1 MQDNNHASA
10 VATQEATDEDSN
22 VLHGRTAHKSAVAI
36 RKPAGAGNGYRAI
49 HIFRPGRHT
58 SMQGATIDFGE
69 SDLIATANAYDP
81 ARHEAPLVIGHP
93 AADAPAWG
101 WVGGLT
107 ADGGGLFAAPR
118 QLDPAFAEMVRAG
131 RFKKVSAS
139 FYTPDSPHN
148 PVPGVYYL
156 RHVGFLGAQPPA
168 VKGLAPVNFAEGD
181 TDEGCVSFDFAESPG
196 LLRWL
201 ADLFRGLRE
210 YVVEK
215 DGTEMADRAI
225 PSYAVSGLQEMAAA
239 SAAQAAEIPAFAENL
254 ASAVATQEA
263 TDEDSNLLRGRTAHE
278 NAVAIRK
285 PAGAGN
291 GYRTPPKEKSMQ
303 KQETPPA
310 ENIDFAETKARADE
324 LERKVAYLTGIARKE
339 RASRVV
345 DKALADG
352 RLTPAQSVGLA
363 DFMAGLDEEGTFDF
377 AEDGGKTTSMSPA
390 AFMAAFLE
398 RLPKQVDFSEAAPGG
413 EEAPDTSSND
423 IAQRALAYCEE
434 MRTKGVTVSV
444 TDAVAHVSK

>member
-1 MQDNNHASA
+1 MQDNNH
-10 VATQEATDEDSN
+10 
-22 VLHGRTAHKSAVAI
+22 
-36 RKPAGAGNGYRAI
+36 AI

-69 SDLIATANAYDP
+69 GDLIATAKAYDP
-81 ARHEAPLVIGHP
+81 TRHEAPLVIGHP
-93 AADAPAWG
+93 RADAPAWG

-107 ADGGGLFAAPR
+107 ADEGGLFATPR

-168 VKGLAPVNFAEGD
+168 VKGLAPVPVNFAEGD
-181 TDEGCVSFDFAESPG
+181 TEEGCVSFDFAESPG

-254 ASAVATQEA
+254 
-263 TDEDSNLLRGRTAHE
+263 
-278 NAVAIRK
+278 
-285 PAGAGN
+285 
-291 GYRTPPKEKSMQ
+291 TPPKEKSMQ
-303 KQETPPA
+303 KQETSPA
-310 ENIDFAETKARADE
+310 GNIDFAETKARADE
-324 LERKVAYLTGIARKE
+324 LEHKVAYLTGIARKE

>member
-1 MQDNNHASA
+1 MQDNNH
-10 VATQEATDEDSN
+10 
-22 VLHGRTAHKSAVAI
+22 
-36 RKPAGAGNGYRAI
+36 AI

-69 SDLIATANAYDP
+69 GDLIATAKAYDP

-93 AADAPAWG
+93 RADAPAWG

-107 ADGGGLFAAPR
+107 ADEGGLFATPR

-168 VKGLAPVNFAEGD
+168 VKGLAPVPVNFAEGD
-181 TDEGCVSFDFAESPG
+181 TEEGCVSFDFAESPG

-254 ASAVATQEA
+254 
-263 TDEDSNLLRGRTAHE
+263 
-278 NAVAIRK
+278 
-285 PAGAGN
+285 
-291 GYRTPPKEKSMQ
+291 TPPKEKSMQ

-339 RASRVV
+339 RASRLV

-377 AEDGGKTTSMSPA
+377 AENGGKTTSMSPA

-434 MRTKGVTVSV
+434 MRTKGVAVSI

>member
-22 VLHGRTAHKSAVAI
+22 VLHGRTAHKSSVAI

-93 AADAPAWG
+93 RADAPAWG

-215 DGTEMADRAI
+215 DGAETADRAI

-254 ASAVATQEA
+254 
-263 TDEDSNLLRGRTAHE
+263 
-278 NAVAIRK
+278 
-285 PAGAGN
+285 
-291 GYRTPPKEKSMQ
+291 TPPKEKSMQ

-390 AFMAAFLE
+390 AFMVAFLE

>member
-1 MQDNNHASA
+1 MQDNNH
-10 VATQEATDEDSN
+10 
-22 VLHGRTAHKSAVAI
+22 
-36 RKPAGAGNGYRAI
+36 AI

-58 SMQGATIDFGE
+58 SMQGATIDFGAG
-69 SDLIATANAYDP
+69 DLIATAKAYAP
-81 ARHEAPLVIGHP
+81 TRREAPLVIGHP
-93 AADAPAWG
+93 RADAPAWG

-107 ADGGGLFAAPR
+107 ADEGGLFATPR

-168 VKGLAPVNFAEGD
+168 VKGLAPVPVNFAEGD

-254 ASAVATQEA
+254 
-263 TDEDSNLLRGRTAHE
+263 
-278 NAVAIRK
+278 
-285 PAGAGN
+285 
-291 GYRTPPKEKSMQ
+291 TPPKEKSMQ

-310 ENIDFAETKARADE
+310 GNINFAETKARADE

-434 MRTKGVTVSV
+434 MRAKGVTVSV
-444 TDAVAHVSK
+444 TDAVAHESK

>member
-1 MQDNNHASA
+1 MQDNNH
-10 VATQEATDEDSN
+10 
-22 VLHGRTAHKSAVAI
+22 
-36 RKPAGAGNGYRAI
+36 AI

-69 SDLIATANAYDP
+69 GDLIATAKAYDP
-81 ARHEAPLVIGHP
+81 TRHEAPLVIGHP
-93 AADAPAWG
+93 RADAPAWG

-107 ADGGGLFAAPR
+107 ADEGGLFATPR

-168 VKGLAPVNFAEGD
+168 VKGLAPVPVNFAEGD

-215 DGTEMADRAI
+215 DGAEMADRAI

-254 ASAVATQEA
+254 
-263 TDEDSNLLRGRTAHE
+263 
-278 NAVAIRK
+278 
-285 PAGAGN
+285 
-291 GYRTPPKEKSMQ
+291 PPKKEHTMQ

-324 LERKVAYLTGIARKE
+324 LEHKVAYLTGIARKE

-345 DKALADG
+345 DKVLADG

-434 MRTKGVTVSV
+434 MRTKGVAVSI

>member
-1 MQDNNHASA
+1 MQDNNH
-10 VATQEATDEDSN
+10 
-22 VLHGRTAHKSAVAI
+22 
-36 RKPAGAGNGYRAI
+36 AI

-69 SDLIATANAYDP
+69 GDLIATAKAYDP
-81 ARHEAPLVIGHP
+81 TRHEAPLVIGHP
-93 AADAPAWG
+93 RADAPAWG

-107 ADGGGLFAAPR
+107 ADEGGLFATPR

-168 VKGLAPVNFAEGD
+168 VKGLAPVPVNFAEGD

-215 DGTEMADRAI
+215 DGAETADRAI

-254 ASAVATQEA
+254 
-263 TDEDSNLLRGRTAHE
+263 
-278 NAVAIRK
+278 
-285 PAGAGN
+285 
-291 GYRTPPKEKSMQ
+291 PPKKEHTMQ

>member
-1 MQDNNHASA
+1 MQDNNH
-10 VATQEATDEDSN
+10 
-22 VLHGRTAHKSAVAI
+22 
-36 RKPAGAGNGYRAI
+36 AI

-69 SDLIATANAYDP
+69 GDLIATAKAYDP
-81 ARHEAPLVIGHP
+81 TRHEAPLVIGHP
-93 AADAPAWG
+93 RADAPAWG

-107 ADGGGLFAAPR
+107 ADEGGLFATPR

-168 VKGLAPVNFAEGD
+168 VKGLAPVPVNFAEGD

-215 DGTEMADRAI
+215 DGAETADRAI

-254 ASAVATQEA
+254 
-263 TDEDSNLLRGRTAHE
+263 
-278 NAVAIRK
+278 
-285 PAGAGN
+285 
-291 GYRTPPKEKSMQ
+291 PPKKEHTMQ
-303 KQETPPA
+303 KQETPPV
-310 ENIDFAETKARADE
+310 ENADFAETKARADE

-352 RLTPAQSVGLA
+352 RLTPAQSVGLT

-398 RLPKQVDFSEAAPGG
+398 RLPKQVDFNEAAPGG

-434 MRTKGVTVSV
+434 MRAKGVTVSV

>member
-1 MQDNNHASA
+1 MQDNNH
-10 VATQEATDEDSN
+10 
-22 VLHGRTAHKSAVAI
+22 
-36 RKPAGAGNGYRAI
+36 AI

-69 SDLIATANAYDP
+69 SDLIATAKAYDP
-81 ARHEAPLVIGHP
+81 TRHEAPLVIGHP
-93 AADAPAWG
+93 RADAPAWG

-107 ADGGGLFAAPR
+107 ADEGGLFATPR

-168 VKGLAPVNFAEGD
+168 VKGLAPVPVNFAEGD
-181 TDEGCVSFDFAESPG
+181 TEEGCVSFDFAESPG

-254 ASAVATQEA
+254 
-263 TDEDSNLLRGRTAHE
+263 
-278 NAVAIRK
+278 
-285 PAGAGN
+285 
-291 GYRTPPKEKSMQ
+291 TPPKEKSMQ

-377 AEDGGKTTSMSPA
+377 AENGGKTTSMSPA

-434 MRTKGVTVSV
+434 MRTKGVTVSI

>member
-1 MQDNNHASA
+1 MQDNNH
-10 VATQEATDEDSN
+10 
-22 VLHGRTAHKSAVAI
+22 
-36 RKPAGAGNGYRAI
+36 AI

-69 SDLIATANAYDP
+69 GDLIATAKAYDP
-81 ARHEAPLVIGHP
+81 TRHEAPLVIGHP
-93 AADAPAWG
+93 RADAPAWG

-107 ADGGGLFAAPR
+107 ADEGGLFATPR

-168 VKGLAPVNFAEGD
+168 VKGLAPVPVNFAEGD
-181 TDEGCVSFDFAESPG
+181 TEEGCVSFDFAESPG

-254 ASAVATQEA
+254 
-263 TDEDSNLLRGRTAHE
+263 
-278 NAVAIRK
+278 
-285 PAGAGN
+285 
-291 GYRTPPKEKSMQ
+291 TPPKEKSMQ
-303 KQETPPA
+303 KQETSPA
-310 ENIDFAETKARADE
+310 GNIDFAETKARADE

-339 RASRVV
+339 RASRLV

-398 RLPKQVDFSEAAPGG
+398 RLPKQVDFSEAAAGG
-413 EEAPDTSSND
+413 EEALDTSSND

-434 MRTKGVTVSV
+434 MRTKGVTVSI

>member
-1 MQDNNHASA
+1 MQDNNH
-10 VATQEATDEDSN
+10 
-22 VLHGRTAHKSAVAI
+22 
-36 RKPAGAGNGYRAI
+36 AI

-69 SDLIATANAYDP
+69 GDLIATAKAYDP
-81 ARHEAPLVIGHP
+81 TRHEAPLVIGHP
-93 AADAPAWG
+93 RADAPAWG

-107 ADGGGLFAAPR
+107 ADEGGLFATPR

-168 VKGLAPVNFAEGD
+168 VKGLAPVPVNFAEGD
-181 TDEGCVSFDFAESPG
+181 TEEGCVSFDFAESPG

-254 ASAVATQEA
+254 
-263 TDEDSNLLRGRTAHE
+263 
-278 NAVAIRK
+278 
-285 PAGAGN
+285 
-291 GYRTPPKEKSMQ
+291 TPPKEKSMQ

-339 RASRVV
+339 RASRLV

-377 AEDGGKTTSMSPA
+377 AENGGKTTSMSPA

-434 MRTKGVTVSV
+434 MRTKGVAVSI

>member
-1 MQDNNHASA
+1 MQDNNH
-10 VATQEATDEDSN
+10 
-22 VLHGRTAHKSAVAI
+22 
-36 RKPAGAGNGYRAI
+36 AI

-69 SDLIATANAYDP
+69 SDLIATAKAYDP
-81 ARHEAPLVIGHP
+81 TRHEAPLVIGHP
-93 AADAPAWG
+93 RADAPAWG

-107 ADGGGLFAAPR
+107 ADEGGLFATPR

-168 VKGLAPVNFAEGD
+168 VKGLAPVPVNFAEGD
-181 TDEGCVSFDFAESPG
+181 TEEGCVSFDFAESPG

-254 ASAVATQEA
+254 
-263 TDEDSNLLRGRTAHE
+263 
-278 NAVAIRK
+278 
-285 PAGAGN
+285 
-291 GYRTPPKEKSMQ
+291 TPPKEKSMQ
-303 KQETPPA
+303 KQETSPA
-310 ENIDFAETKARADE
+310 GNIDFAETKARADE
-324 LERKVAYLTGIARKE
+324 LELKVAYLTGIARKE

-434 MRTKGVTVSV
+434 MRTKGVTVSI
-444 TDAVAHVSK
+444 TDAVAHVASAVAT

>member
-69 SDLIATANAYDP
+69 GDLIATAKAYDP
-81 ARHEAPLVIGHP
+81 TRHEAPLVIGHP
-93 AADAPAWG
+93 RADAPAWG

-107 ADGGGLFAAPR
+107 ADEGGLFATPR

-254 ASAVATQEA
+254 
-263 TDEDSNLLRGRTAHE
+263 
-278 NAVAIRK
+278 
-285 PAGAGN
+285 
-291 GYRTPPKEKSMQ
+291 TPPKEKSMQ

-339 RASRVV
+339 RTSRVV
-345 DKALADG
+345 GKALADG

>member
-1 MQDNNHASA
+1 MQDNNH
-10 VATQEATDEDSN
+10 
-22 VLHGRTAHKSAVAI
+22 
-36 RKPAGAGNGYRAI
+36 AI

-69 SDLIATANAYDP
+69 GDLIATAKAYDP
-81 ARHEAPLVIGHP
+81 TRHEAPLVIGHP
-93 AADAPAWG
+93 RADAPAWG

-107 ADGGGLFAAPR
+107 ADEGGLFATPR

-148 PVPGVYYL
+148 PVPGVWYL
-156 RHVGFLGAQPPA
+156 RHVGFLGAAPPA
-168 VKGLAPVNFAEGD
+168 VKGLAPVPVNFAEGD
-181 TDEGCVSFDFAESPG
+181 TEEGCVSFDFAESPG

-215 DGTEMADRAI
+215 DGAETADRAI

-254 ASAVATQEA
+254 
-263 TDEDSNLLRGRTAHE
+263 
-278 NAVAIRK
+278 
-285 PAGAGN
+285 
-291 GYRTPPKEKSMQ
+291 PPQKEHTMQ
-303 KQETPPA
+303 KQETPPV
-310 ENIDFAETKARADE
+310 ENADFAETKARADE

-398 RLPKQVDFSEAAPGG
+398 RLPKQVDFSEAAAGG
-413 EEAPDTSSND
+413 EEALDTSSND

-434 MRTKGVTVSV
+434 MRTRGVTVSI
-444 TDAVAHVSK
+444 TDAVAHVASAHSN

>member
-1 MQDNNHASA
+1 MQDNNH
-10 VATQEATDEDSN
+10 
-22 VLHGRTAHKSAVAI
+22 
-36 RKPAGAGNGYRAI
+36 AI

-93 AADAPAWG
+93 RADAPAWG

-107 ADGGGLFAAPR
+107 ADEGGLFATPR

-168 VKGLAPVNFAEGD
+168 VKGLAPVPVNFAEGD
-181 TDEGCVSFDFAESPG
+181 TEEGCVSFDFAESPG
-196 LLRWL
+196 LLRRL

-215 DGTEMADRAI
+215 DGAETADRAI

-254 ASAVATQEA
+254 
-263 TDEDSNLLRGRTAHE
+263 
-278 NAVAIRK
+278 
-285 PAGAGN
+285 
-291 GYRTPPKEKSMQ
+291 PPKKEHTMQ
-303 KQETPPA
+303 KQETPPV
-310 ENIDFAETKARADE
+310 ENADFAETKARADE

-363 DFMAGLDEEGTFDF
+363 DFMAGLDEEATFDF

-398 RLPKQVDFSEAAPGG
+398 RLPRQVDFSEAAPGG

-434 MRTKGVTVSV
+434 MRTKGVTVSI

>member
-1 MQDNNHASA
+1 MQDNNH
-10 VATQEATDEDSN
+10 
-22 VLHGRTAHKSAVAI
+22 
-36 RKPAGAGNGYRAI
+36 AI

-69 SDLIATANAYDP
+69 GDLIATAKAYDP
-81 ARHEAPLVIGHP
+81 TRHEAPLVIGHP
-93 AADAPAWG
+93 RADAPAWG

-107 ADGGGLFAAPR
+107 ADEGGLFATPR

-168 VKGLAPVNFAEGD
+168 VKGLAPVPVNFAEGD
-181 TDEGCVSFDFAESPG
+181 TEEGCVSFDFAESPG

-254 ASAVATQEA
+254 
-263 TDEDSNLLRGRTAHE
+263 
-278 NAVAIRK
+278 
-285 PAGAGN
+285 
-291 GYRTPPKEKSMQ
+291 TPPKEKSMQ

-398 RLPKQVDFSEAAPGG
+398 RLPKQVDFNEAAPGG

-434 MRTKGVTVSV
+434 MRAKGVTVSV

>member
-1 MQDNNHASA
+1 MSQ
-10 VATQEATDEDSN
+10 T
-22 VLHGRTAHKSAVAI
+22 
-36 RKPAGAGNGYRAI
+36 I

-58 SMQGATIDFGE
+58 AMQGTTIDFGE

-101 WVGGLT
+101 WVGSLT
-107 ADGGGLFAAPR
+107 ADAHGLFAAPR
-118 QLDPAFAEMVRAG
+118 QLDASFAEMVRAG

-148 PVPGVYYL
+148 PVPGVWYL
-156 RHVGFLGAQPPA
+156 RHVGFLGAAPPA

-215 DGTEMADRAI
+215 DGAETADRAI

-239 SAAQAAEIPAFAENL
+239 SAAQAAEIPAFTE
-254 ASAVATQEA
+254 SPIP
-263 TDEDSNLLRGRTAHE
+263 S
-278 NAVAIRK
+278 
-285 PAGAGN
+285 
-291 GYRTPPKEKSMQ
+291 KEHSMQ

-310 ENIDFAETKARADE
+310 ENAEFAETKARADE
-324 LERKVAYLTGIARKE
+324 LERKVAWLTGMARKE
-339 RASRVV
+339 RARRVV

-377 AEDGGKTTSMSPA
+377 AEDGGKTATMSPA

-398 RLPKQVDFSEAAPGG
+398 RLPRQVDFSEAAPGG
-413 EEAPDTSSND
+413 EDAPETSSAD

-434 MRTKGVTVSV
+434 MRTRGVTVSI
-444 TDAVAHVSK
+444 TDAVAHVASAHSN

>member
-93 AADAPAWG
+93 RADAPAWG

-254 ASAVATQEA
+254 
-263 TDEDSNLLRGRTAHE
+263 
-278 NAVAIRK
+278 
-285 PAGAGN
+285 
-291 GYRTPPKEKSMQ
+291 TPPKEKSMQ

>member
-1 MQDNNHASA
+1 MQDNNH
-10 VATQEATDEDSN
+10 
-22 VLHGRTAHKSAVAI
+22 
-36 RKPAGAGNGYRAI
+36 AI

-69 SDLIATANAYDP
+69 GDLIATAKAYDP
-81 ARHEAPLVIGHP
+81 TRHEAPLVIGHP
-93 AADAPAWG
+93 RADAPAWG

-107 ADGGGLFAAPR
+107 ADEGGLFATPR

-168 VKGLAPVNFAEGD
+168 VKGLAPVPVNFAEGD
-181 TDEGCVSFDFAESPG
+181 TEEGCVSFDFAESPG

-254 ASAVATQEA
+254 
-263 TDEDSNLLRGRTAHE
+263 
-278 NAVAIRK
+278 
-285 PAGAGN
+285 
-291 GYRTPPKEKSMQ
+291 TPPKEKSMQ

-324 LERKVAYLTGIARKE
+324 LERKVTYLTGIARKE

-377 AEDGGKTTSMSPA
+377 AENGGKTTSMSPA

-398 RLPKQVDFSEAAPGG
+398 RLPKQVDFSEAAAGG
-413 EEAPDTSSND
+413 EEALDTSSND

-434 MRTKGVTVSV
+434 MRTKGVTVSI

>member
-1 MQDNNHASA
+1 MQDNNH
-10 VATQEATDEDSN
+10 
-22 VLHGRTAHKSAVAI
+22 
-36 RKPAGAGNGYRAI
+36 AI

-69 SDLIATANAYDP
+69 GDLIATAKAYDP
-81 ARHEAPLVIGHP
+81 TRHEAPLVIGHP
-93 AADAPAWG
+93 RADAPAWG

-107 ADGGGLFAAPR
+107 ADEGGLFATPR

-168 VKGLAPVNFAEGD
+168 VKGLAPVPVNFAEGD
-181 TDEGCVSFDFAESPG
+181 TEEGCVSFDFAESPG

-254 ASAVATQEA
+254 
-263 TDEDSNLLRGRTAHE
+263 
-278 NAVAIRK
+278 
-285 PAGAGN
+285 
-291 GYRTPPKEKSMQ
+291 TPPKEKSMQ

-339 RASRVV
+339 RASRLV

-377 AEDGGKTTSMSPA
+377 AENGGKTTSMSPA

-413 EEAPDTSSND
+413 EEALDTSSND

-434 MRTKGVTVSV
+434 MRTKGVTVSI
-444 TDAVAHVSK
+444 TDAVAHVASAVAT

>member
-22 VLHGRTAHKSAVAI
+22 VLHGRTAHKNAVAI

-93 AADAPAWG
+93 RADAPAWG

-215 DGTEMADRAI
+215 DGAETADRAI

-254 ASAVATQEA
+254 
-263 TDEDSNLLRGRTAHE
+263 
-278 NAVAIRK
+278 
-285 PAGAGN
+285 
-291 GYRTPPKEKSMQ
+291 TPPKEKSMQ

-324 LERKVAYLTGIARKE
+324 LERKVTYLTGIARKE

-377 AEDGGKTTSMSPA
+377 AENGGKTTSMSPA

-413 EEAPDTSSND
+413 EEALDTSSND

>member
-1 MQDNNHASA
+1 MQDNNH
-10 VATQEATDEDSN
+10 
-22 VLHGRTAHKSAVAI
+22 
-36 RKPAGAGNGYRAI
+36 AI

-69 SDLIATANAYDP
+69 GDLIATAKAYDP
-81 ARHEAPLVIGHP
+81 TRHEAPLVIGHP
-93 AADAPAWG
+93 RADAPAWG
-101 WVGGLT
+101 WVGSLT
-107 ADGGGLFAAPR
+107 ADAHGLFATPR

-168 VKGLAPVNFAEGD
+168 VKGLAPVPVNFAEGD
-181 TDEGCVSFDFAESPG
+181 TEEGCVSFDFAESPG

-254 ASAVATQEA
+254 
-263 TDEDSNLLRGRTAHE
+263 
-278 NAVAIRK
+278 
-285 PAGAGN
+285 
-291 GYRTPPKEKSMQ
+291 TPPKEKSMQ

-310 ENIDFAETKARADE
+310 GNINFAETKARADE

-423 IAQRALAYCEE
+423 IAQRALNYCEE
-434 MRTKGVTVSV
+434 MRARGVTVSI

>member
-93 AADAPAWG
+93 RADAPAWG

-148 PVPGVYYL
+148 PVPGVYCL

-215 DGTEMADRAI
+215 DGAETADRAI

-254 ASAVATQEA
+254 
-263 TDEDSNLLRGRTAHE
+263 
-278 NAVAIRK
+278 
-285 PAGAGN
+285 
-291 GYRTPPKEKSMQ
+291 TPPKEKSMQ

-434 MRTKGVTVSV
+434 MRAKGVTVSV

>member
-1 MQDNNHASA
+1 MSQ
-10 VATQEATDEDSN
+10 
-22 VLHGRTAHKSAVAI
+22 I
-36 RKPAGAGNGYRAI
+36 I

-58 SMQGATIDFGE
+58 AMQGTTIDFGE

-93 AADAPAWG
+93 RADAPAWG
-101 WVGGLT
+101 WVGSLT
-107 ADGGGLFAAPR
+107 ADAHGLFATPR

-148 PVPGVYYL
+148 PVPGVWYL

-168 VKGLAPVNFAEGD
+168 VKGLAPVPVNFAEGD
-181 TDEGCVSFDFAESPG
+181 TEEGCVSFDFAESPG

-254 ASAVATQEA
+254 
-263 TDEDSNLLRGRTAHE
+263 
-278 NAVAIRK
+278 
-285 PAGAGN
+285 
-291 GYRTPPKEKSMQ
+291 TPPKEKSMQ

-324 LERKVAYLTGIARKE
+324 LERKVAWLTGIARKE
-339 RASRVV
+339 RASRLV

-377 AEDGGKTTSMSPA
+377 AENGGKTTSMSPA

-398 RLPKQVDFSEAAPGG
+398 RLPRQVDFSEAAPGG

-434 MRTKGVTVSV
+434 MRTRGVTVSI
-444 TDAVAHVSK
+444 TDAVAHVASAVAT

>member
-1 MQDNNHASA
+1 MQDNNH
-10 VATQEATDEDSN
+10 
-22 VLHGRTAHKSAVAI
+22 
-36 RKPAGAGNGYRAI
+36 AI

-69 SDLIATANAYDP
+69 GDLIATAKAYDP
-81 ARHEAPLVIGHP
+81 TRHEAPLVIGHP
-93 AADAPAWG
+93 RADAPAWG

-107 ADGGGLFAAPR
+107 ADEGGLFATPR

-168 VKGLAPVNFAEGD
+168 VKGLAPVPVNFAEGD
-181 TDEGCVSFDFAESPG
+181 TEEGCVSFDFAESPG

-254 ASAVATQEA
+254 
-263 TDEDSNLLRGRTAHE
+263 
-278 NAVAIRK
+278 
-285 PAGAGN
+285 
-291 GYRTPPKEKSMQ
+291 TPPKEKSMQ

-434 MRTKGVTVSV
+434 MRTKGVAVSI